1 MPHQNMLEILL
12 IHYSSNVKLGM
23 LTKILHI
30 KEENRTKTKFYY

>member
-23 LTKILHI
+23 LTKSLHI